1 MPTFEFEG
9 SKVAYRSQ
17 GNREDPVLL
26 ILPGNTASSA
36 HHNEE
41 LAFFHAL
48 GFHAIAIDFPG
59 TGQSDR
65 LPRPWPVDWF
75 ERNAAACAILL
86 DSLNT
91 KQAIICGTSGGAI
104 VALWMAILFPERVQ
118 AVIADSEAIR
128 LTSDNFRAI
137 AADRAQ
143 RHPGQIHFWSDGHG
157 ADFQAV
163 VDADT
168 ELFTTIETERA
179 QNGIWEIHAGRLCEI
194 RCPVLITCAIND
206 DLVPGVG
213 PQMLEMAAQIPDSR
227 FYAKHQGWHPFM
239 WSCREDFQ
247 IAAKSFLT
255 NLHFA

>member
-75 ERNAAACAILL
+75 ERNAAAC
-86 DSLNT
+86 
-91 KQAIICGTSGGAI
+91 
-104 VALWMAILFPERVQ
+104 AILFPERVQ